1 LKSLLVGCLSFFPSF
16 GFVGFSP
23 RSLWLTDASVYG
35 IGAILMEDQRPIARI
50 FHQKPCLNLCMK
62 RNCELAVQN
71 SETTTWEEVSRCLQI
86 IGSTRELPLLR
97 KKEGVWVGRWY
108 REAST
113 V

>member
-1 LKSLLVGCLSFFPSF
+1 
-16 GFVGFSP
+16 
-23 RSLWLTDASVYG
+23 
-35 IGAILMEDQRPIARI
+35 
-50 FHQKPCLNLCMK
+50 MK